1 MPKKSYFSKGDDEQK
16 QDSIHVYDVIQR
28 VKLISKAFEKKE
40 RLNAGETEEQAKEPQ
55 SFM

>member
-1 MPKKSYFSKGDDEQK
+1 MPKKSYFNKGDDQQR

-40 RLNAGETEEQAKEPQ
+40 RQIAGETEEQAKEPQ

>member
-1 MPKKSYFSKGDDEQK
+1 MPKKSYFNKGDDEQK